1 MVFVI
6 HWTCSP
12 ENLKAVV
19 ARFKE
24 TGGLPPKGV
33 KMIGRWHDVT
43 QRRGVAVAEADD
55 AGAIA
60 TWAYQWSDQL
70 QFDISPALDDAGAAK
85 VFFG

>member
-1 MVFVI
+1 MLFVT

-43 QRRGVAVAEADD
+43 QRRGLTVAEADD
-55 AGAIA
+55 ASAIA
-60 TWAYQWSDQL
+60 SRSYQWSDL
-70 QFDISPALDDAGAAK
+70 PEFATYPVLDDAGAAK
-85 VFFG
+85 GLFG